1 MKKSAALPR
10 AKARLARHFVTA
22 AIVSLALAAF
32 QASPQAQ
39 GLVVGPSCISPL
51 LCRGL
56 VVDSLSVYG
65 TMPDANGVQQVTTS
79 FRVVNKGPTVALPS
93 STLVQSAGELTYLAT
108 PALHVGAAAFFS
120 STTNTTLTDFNISA
134 TTANHNSASFHFLS
148 NTTAL
153 GRWRPIG
160 PSAIVDGEGNPLGV
174 GRIITIA
181 LDPTSTNVAYAG
193 STNSGLWKTTD
204 GGAHWVPLTDALP
217 TANIYAVTLDETDP
231 KHVFI
236 ATPAGIFGS
245 TDGGQV
251 WSLLNST
258 DFKVEGS
265 DGGMFIVRH
274 IIQQPVLL
282 GPQGTATAAAT
293 ASTSADTNTASTD
306 TPTASPS
313 SFVFPGL
320 PTTPLSPEI
329 RLYLSTQN
337 GLIVSRD
344 GGVTWLKQVLGAP
357 TNSGIK
363 SIIASLDQDRSN
375 PDHMLATVTSFPN
388 VQYPGVGVYE
398 TYDGGLAP
406 GSWHLL
412 QGCPG
417 APAPDFSPNAFPVFG
432 QIWVTQ
438 SHGTQ
443 WISDRARVV
452 DANGKTIGI
461 DHELWRTTGQTCTV
475 NGFPEHGWQLLSSGF
490 NTPCIGDAKSPSS
503 WSFLHADPA
512 NPNILYKAGVHL
524 CRSTDGGLSWTAMTG
539 VLHDD
544 HHVLLFHPAS
554 PSTLLEGNDG
564 GLYRSDDGGQSWAY
578 ASAWLQVTEFLDVDQ
593 GGAAPRNIV
602 GGSQDNEM
610 SSTNLTSPVWRN
622 IDLAGD
628 GDPDGDRSL
637 VQVDPLD
644 ATVQYTV
651 GQAADHLSKVK
662 NGARDVS
669 SQWQWDT
676 NTSAM
681 IDPFNGLPEQCSAY
695 DTVPNLFT
703 QFLATSNSDWHL
715 LSTVGLGNSAN
726 SGCDGGIWAGPP
738 WHSVFVPPASDNEAL
753 RRLAYDADFGLFLAG
768 GSRGSVYIGA
778 RPDIMAKLWVAN
790 SGIGKV
796 SAIVPDPARPAH
808 YFVSLEY
815 VGLDLGS
822 GRIFEIS
829 ASPINFTAQD
839 ITANLTPGR
848 VMTIAANSFEPD
860 VLYAGTAG
868 AGIWRGV
875 RDANGN
881 WTWRNFN
888 NGLPQGAVVTKLRV
902 APDGTIYAGTY
913 GRGTFALDTVANVVF

>member
-1 MKKSAALPR
+1 MKKSAAPAC
-10 AKARLARHFVTA
+10 AKARFARCFATLT
-22 AIVSLALAAF
+22 IVSLALAAF
-32 QASPQAQ
+32 QPSAQAQ

-56 VVDSLSVYG
+56 VVDSLTVYG

-79 FRVVNKGPTVALPS
+79 FRIVNKGPSAALPS
-93 STLVQSAGELTYLAT
+93 STLVQSAGGLTYLAT
-108 PALHVGAAAFFS
+108 PALPVGAAAFFS

-134 TTANHNSASFHFLS
+134 TTANNNSASFHFLS

-160 PSAIVDGEGNPLGV
+160 PSMIVDGQGNPLGV
-174 GRIITIA
+174 GRITTIA
-181 LDPTSTNVAYAG
+181 LDPASTNIAYAG
-193 STNSGLWKTTD
+193 ATNSGLWKTTD
-204 GGAHWVPLTDALP
+204 GGAHWVPLTDALL
-217 TANIYAVTLDETDP
+217 TANIYAVALDETDP

-245 TDGGQV
+245 TDGGHV

-258 DFKVEGS
+258 DFKVEGT
-265 DGGMFIVRH
+265 DGGAFIVRH
-274 IIQQPVLL
+274 IIPRPLFL
-282 GPQGTATAAAT
+282 GPSATTTAPATTATT
-293 ASTSADTNTASTD
+293 ADTTTASTD
-306 TPTASPS
+306 TTTASLS

-320 PTTPLSPEI
+320 LSTPFNPEI

-344 GGVTWLKQVLGAP
+344 GGVTWLMPVLGAP

-363 SIIASLDQDRSN
+363 SIIESLDQDRSN
-375 PDHMLATVTSFPN
+375 PDHMLATVTSFRTA
-388 VQYPGVGVYE
+388 QYPGVGVYE
-398 TYDGGLAP
+398 TYNGGFTP

-417 APAPDFSPNAFPVFG
+417 APAPDFSASAFPIYG

-438 SHGTQ
+438 SHGTE
-443 WISDRARVV
+443 WISDRAAVL

-461 DHELWRTTGQTCTV
+461 DHELWRTTSQTCTV

-490 NTPCIGDAKSPSS
+490 NTPCIGNSSSPSS
-503 WSFLHADPA
+503 WSFLHADPT

-524 CRSTDGGLSWTAMTG
+524 CRSTDGGLTWTAMTG

-544 HHVLLFHPAS
+544 HHVLVFHPAS
-554 PSTLLEGNDG
+554 PGTLLEGNDG

-593 GGAAPRNIV
+593 GGAAPRNII

-610 SSTNLTSPVWRN
+610 SFTNLSSPVWHD
-622 IDLAGD
+622 IDLASD

-651 GQAADHLSKVK
+651 GQAADHLSKAK
-662 NGARDVS
+662 NGARDTS

-676 NTSAM
+676 NTSAT

-695 DTVPNLFT
+695 DTGPNLYT

-715 LSTVGLGNSAN
+715 LTTVGSSSSA
-726 SGCDGGIWAGPP
+726 CDGGIWAGPP
-738 WHSVFVPPASDNEAL
+738 WHSIFVPPASDNEVL
-753 RRLAYDADFGLFLAG
+753 RRLAYDSDFGLFLAG

-778 RPDIMAKLWVAN
+778 RPDIMARLWVAN
-790 SGIGKV
+790 NGVGKV
-796 SAIVPDPARPAH
+796 SAIVPAPARPAH

-815 VGLDLGS
+815 AGADLGA

-839 ITANLTPGR
+839 ITTNLTPGR
-848 VMTIAANSFEPD
+848 VMTIVANPFEPG

-875 RDANGN
+875 RDTNGN

-913 GRGTFALDTVANVVF
+913 GRGTFALDTVASIIF